1 MTTYFNGGSF
11 SDHYKPN
18 DTVYCCMKDLE
29 IKRLIIG
36 KFEYSCNVDISLNL
50 VFK

>member
-18 DTVYCCMKDLE
+18 DTVYCCMKDLDMN
-29 IKRLIIG
+29 IIL
-36 KFEYSCNVDISLNL
+36 DP
-50 VFK
+50 FKND